1 MVSIW
6 RTKWLL
12 YWSTTVGTCVNVS
25 APPAHQSP
33 AVVGQLLQ
41 RVLVVAAA
49 VAAPP
54 SPLLAPGSPLV
65 LAEAL
70 ITKENVVQQYPC
82 NILCKISIHF
92 SLSENW
98 KKRRRQRRNQESRK
112 SGKIRWEQVR
122 KHAKMRIGTIGKQQ
136 LIIRNDGFWLWF
148 CFSFFLDQ

>member
-1 MVSIW
+1 M
-6 RTKWLL
+6 
-12 YWSTTVGTCVNVS
+12 NVS

-112 SGKIRWEQVR
+112 SGKLRGEPVR
-122 KHAKMRIGTIGKQQ
+122 KHVKMRIGTIGKQ
-136 LIIRNDGFWLWF
+136 
-148 CFSFFLDQ
+148 

>member
-1 MVSIW
+1 M
-6 RTKWLL
+6 
-12 YWSTTVGTCVNVS
+12 NVS

-70 ITKENVVQQYPC
+70 ITKENVVQQSSYV
-82 NILCKISIHF
+82 K
-92 SLSENW
+92 
-98 KKRRRQRRNQESRK
+98 
-112 SGKIRWEQVR
+112 
-122 KHAKMRIGTIGKQQ
+122 
-136 LIIRNDGFWLWF
+136 
-148 CFSFFLDQ
+148 